1 MGQRLKFVIVF
12 WAFLWV
18 PWRAFAFPI
27 ASEQDTLRV
36 KPLVLT
42 EVTVRTFRISRTMD
56 SVWLKTMPLASL
68 ADVMGMLG
76 TPVTRQ
82 SVPGGLS
89 TLSYRGG
96 GATHNDLTWGDFSL
110 NHPMNR
116 TADLQLVPVWL
127 FQGLGLDNGGEALRT
142 GGYGMGGGIG
152 LGSLTSPPFEAVVS
166 AGTLGDQS
174 LGCGFALGQGR
185 WQGTTR
191 GLLTR
196 NANRFGYPN
205 RALAG
210 APDAK
215 MLGADFGQE
224 ALVHQSNWKGRAGHA
239 FETSLWLQGS
249 RRGIPSSMTSRPGSA
264 RQNDSMLRVQ
274 AKWSWQKNRRW
285 NYWTALAFQKDLN
298 RYTDTLSG
306 VYGFHQTQGMQARGG
321 VDYQRRGWRVRFMG
335 LWDRHEA
342 RSSQYLAP
350 VQQERWALIMPWNLH
365 RGPFEFSGQI
375 KAETLDG
382 KGLPLAANLR
392 ARYVQ
397 RNSFWWAEVRT
408 AVNPPSLN
416 DRLWVPG
423 GRPDL
428 KPERSRQAE
437 GGYQHLVVHGKHKI
451 DATILA
457 FWREMRERIL
467 WQPSPNTAWWSPMN
481 VGLNQSLGTEVRIQ
495 GSVQS
500 WVLRGLTWTW
510 QAEYGLQRV
519 WSEGDNRL
527 RIQWPY
533 IPQHRGMLQSALA
546 YGCWTLFGQV
556 QGISSR
562 NTLSDG
568 SETLPAYAL
577 VTAAASFEKRGHRIS
592 LQIRNLTN
600 TRYEEV
606 PWFPRPGRSFHLSLS
621 TSLFKSPKR
630 LKSPQL

>member
-1 MGQRLKFVIVF
+1 MGQRLKFVVVF
-12 WAFLWV
+12 WAFFWV

-116 TADLQLVPVWL
+116 TTDLQLVPVWL

-152 LGSLTSPPFEAVVS
+152 LGSLTSPRFEAVVS

-185 WQGTTR
+185 WQGMTR

-224 ALVHQSNWKGRAGHA
+224 ALVHQSNWKGSAGHA

-342 RSSQYLAP
+342 RSSQYLVP
-350 VQQERWALIMPWNLH
+350 VQQERWALILPWTLD

-375 KAETLDG
+375 KAEIFDG

-392 ARYVQ
+392 
-397 RNSFWWAEVRT
+397 
-408 AVNPPSLN
+408 
-416 DRLWVPG
+416 
-423 GRPDL
+423 
-428 KPERSRQAE
+428 
-437 GGYQHLVVHGKHKI
+437 
-451 DATILA
+451 
-457 FWREMRERIL
+457 
-467 WQPSPNTAWWSPMN
+467 
-481 VGLNQSLGTEVRIQ
+481 
-495 GSVQS
+495 
-500 WVLRGLTWTW
+500 
-510 QAEYGLQRV
+510 
-519 WSEGDNRL
+519 
-527 RIQWPY
+527 
-533 IPQHRGMLQSALA
+533 
-546 YGCWTLFGQV
+546 
-556 QGISSR
+556 
-562 NTLSDG
+562 
-568 SETLPAYAL
+568 
-577 VTAAASFEKRGHRIS
+577 
-592 LQIRNLTN
+592 
-600 TRYEEV
+600 
-606 PWFPRPGRSFHLSLS
+606 
-621 TSLFKSPKR
+621 
-630 LKSPQL
+630 